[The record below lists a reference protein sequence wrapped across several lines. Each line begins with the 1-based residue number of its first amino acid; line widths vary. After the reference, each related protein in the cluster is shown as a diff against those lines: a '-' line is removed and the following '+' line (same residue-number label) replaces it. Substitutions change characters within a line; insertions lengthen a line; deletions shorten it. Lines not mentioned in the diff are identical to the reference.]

1 VRQNRNERVAMT
13 EFASAADGTAI
24 AYESLGEGA
33 PVVLVHGFGAS
44 RAITWA
50 NTNWYQTL
58 NRAGRR
64 LIAIDCRGH
73 GGSGKPHDAASYE
86 EGRMAADITAVLDA
100 LGIAQADVMGYSMGG
115 YLAIRL
121 MTDAPQ
127 RVRRAI
133 LAGVGEKYFR
143 LSRERAEIIAQA
155 LLAPDPAAIMDPEAL
170 AYRTFCERAGNDLAA
185 LAACIRRPRRSIERQ
200 ELGTIPPPVLVV
212 CGEQDDTSGPPGP
225 LANAFPN
232 GRALVVPR
240 RNHHSTVGDR
250 IYKDAALEFL
260 KTG

>member
-1 VRQNRNERVAMT
+1 
-13 EFASAADGTAI
+13 
-24 AYESLGEGA
+24 
-33 PVVLVHGFGAS
+33 
-44 RAITWA
+44 
-50 NTNWYQTL
+50 
-58 NRAGRR
+58 
-64 LIAIDCRGH
+64 
-73 GGSGKPHDAASYE
+73 
-86 EGRMAADITAVLDA
+86 
-100 LGIAQADVMGYSMGG
+100 
-115 YLAIRL
+115 
-121 MTDAPQ
+121 
-127 RVRRAI
+127 
-133 LAGVGEKYFR
+133 
-143 LSRERAEIIAQA
+143 
-155 LLAPDPAAIMDPEAL
+155 MDPEAL